1 MLKYKNQYIVK
12 YCILVYNNFNKGVER
27 LMDTKKLLDEL
38 KNCENFKIFYNEH
51 INLIERKQLSDY
63 LAELIKKKGIKKSDA
78 VKASELNEIY
88 AYQIFS
94 GVRIPERKKLL
105 SITLGMKLSLEETQE
120 LLKVAG
126 YAPLYLKNEFDCVVI
141 YGICKNLSI
150 IDINSILYENNLE
163 TLG

>member
-1 MLKYKNQYIVK
+1 M
-12 YCILVYNNFNKGVER
+12 YNNSIRSVER
-27 LMDTKKLLDEL
+27 LMDTKKLLEEL
-38 KNCENFKIFYNEH
+38 KNCDDFKKFYEAHN
-51 INLIERKQLSDY
+51 NSVKKKKLSDY
-63 LAELIKKKGIKKSDA
+63 LIELIEKKGIKKSEA

-105 SITLGMKLSLEETQE
+105 SITLGMKLTLEETQE
-120 LLKVAG
+120 LLRVAG
-126 YAPLYLKNEFDCVVI
+126 YAPLYVKNEFDCAII
-141 YGICKNLSI
+141 YGICKKLSI

>member
-1 MLKYKNQYIVK
+1 
-12 YCILVYNNFNKGVER
+12 
-27 LMDTKKLLDEL
+27 MDTKKLLEEL
-38 KNCENFKIFYNEH
+38 KNCDDFKKFYEAHN
-51 INLIERKQLSDY
+51 NSVKKKKLSDY
-63 LAELIKKKGIKKSDA
+63 LIELIEKKGIKKSEA

-105 SITLGMKLSLEETQE
+105 SITLGMKLTLEETQE
-120 LLKVAG
+120 LLRVAG
-126 YAPLYLKNEFDCVVI
+126 YAPLYVKNEFDCAII
-141 YGICKNLSI
+141 YGICKKLSI